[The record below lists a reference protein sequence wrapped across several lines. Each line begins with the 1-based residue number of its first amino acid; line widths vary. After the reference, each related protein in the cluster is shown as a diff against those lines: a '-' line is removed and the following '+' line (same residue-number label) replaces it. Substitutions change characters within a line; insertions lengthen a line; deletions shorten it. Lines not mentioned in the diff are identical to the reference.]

1 MRGKTVALKPEF
13 LRSDR
18 KIAWTYLVLAWE
30 GWLGAFWPFTL
41 TVMIGLALGLS
52 DLLPLLPSLLHVT
65 VIAVFAIA
73 LLAFFGWG
81 ICHFSRPRRAD
92 AERRL
97 EIDNDLPH
105 RPLTAALD
113 QLALGA
119 NDSFATALWAAHR
132 RRALSALAL
141 MRLPFPRP
149 ILPLGDPRALRA
161 AAGILLGLAVIAS
174 WGEMGPRLKR
184 AVSPSVFTDSAAKI
198 TQLDLWINPP
208 DYTSLPPIFFK
219 STPTIPSPG
228 PAVTVP
234 VGSKVTAR
242 FTGRGAAPIINFANK
257 NLTFDA
263 VPGGQN
269 TDQQSFIKEM
279 VLEKSGEISIYQKQK
294 KLLAFNL
301 KITPD
306 NPPEANFTAPPS
318 TTPRSALKLDW
329 QAKDDFGISSA
340 KIRVWLADKNP
351 ADGKNISAE
360 SDALDLALILPSDN
374 PTTVI
379 SESFQDL
386 TAHEW
391 AGLKVQVQIIAIDA
405 LGQEGHSEAVTTT
418 LPIRKFNNPVA
429 QALVD
434 QRRDLARDETLTEEA
449 ADILDQLVVRP
460 QLYYDDPVVFLGM
473 RVGSVRLR
481 HMDELESGAHKKELQ
496 EVRSLLW
503 DLALRIEDGSMPLA
517 MQDLRASQDALQSAL
532 NRNAPD
538 AEIEHLIEQLQQAL
552 QQYMKALMEEAA
564 RRLAEGAEVQPVDP
578 SQTMD
583 MRDIQS
589 MMDSLRDMAR
599 SGAKDKAKQ
608 LLSQMR
614 DLLEKLQAAPSLAF
628 DPQRQSGA
636 QSMMRD
642 MQDLAERQQQLMDKT
657 FQGMNGEPQSD
668 PRQPDQ
674 GQPGSAPQGQPDQSP
689 SRQPGQAQ
697 SGQGQSG
704 QGQSGQGQLGQGQ
717 FGNPTPGQ
725 LGQMQQLLRNRL
737 GDIVRRMGEGGA
749 EIPGAFGK
757 ADRAMRDA
765 ADALSQGNT
774 GEAVDPQGQALDQL
788 RQGMQAALEAM
799 RQQQEGRGQNPG
811 QQPGGNN
818 GDPRANA
825 PQEGRDPLGR
835 PLSGQAGANNTDVV
849 IPEEGELQRSR
860 EILDELRRRAGESQ
874 RAPLE
879 RDYIDRLLRQF

>member
-1 MRGKTVALKPEF
+1 MHHHGARGKPVALKQRPSPEF

-18 KIAWTYLVLAWE
+18 KVAWTYLVLAWE
-30 GWLGAFWPFTL
+30 GWLAAFWPLTL
-41 TVMIGLALGLS
+41 TIMIGLALGLS
-52 DLLPLLPSLLHVT
+52 DLLPLLPSLLHAT
-65 VIAVFAIA
+65 VIAVGAIA
-73 LLAFFGWG
+73 VLASLGWG
-81 ICHFSRPRRAD
+81 IYRFRRPQRFD

-105 RPLTAALD
+105 RPLTTALD
-113 QLALGA
+113 HLALGA
-119 NDSFATALWAAHR
+119 DDSFATTLWAAHR
-132 RRALSALAL
+132 RRTLSALAL

-149 ILPLGDPRALRA
+149 VLPLGDPRALRA
-161 AAGILLGLAVIAS
+161 LVGILLGLAVIAS

-184 AVSPSVFTDSAAKI
+184 AISPSLFNGGASEIA
-198 TQLDLWINPP
+198 QLDLWINPP
-208 DYTSLPPIFFK
+208 DYTSLPPVFLK
-219 STPTIPSPG
+219 STPDTQSTTPM
-228 PAVTVP
+228 VTVP
-234 VGSKVTAR
+234 VGSKITAR
-242 FTGRGAAPIINFANK
+242 FSGRGTAPVMDFAGTDF
-257 NLTFDA
+257 TFDA
-263 VPGGQN
+263 IPGRQN
-269 TDQQSFIKEM
+269 TNQQSFTKEM
-279 VLEKSGEISIYQKQK
+279 ILEKSGEVSIYQGRK
-294 KLLAFNL
+294 KLLSFNL
-301 KITPD
+301 EVTPD
-306 NPPEANFTAPPS
+306 TPPGVGFTAPPS

-329 QAKDDFGISSA
+329 HGKDDFGLSNA
-340 KIRVWLADKNP
+340 KIRVWLAPDKNP

-360 SDALDLALILPSDN
+360 SDALVLPLILPSDN
-374 PTTVI
+374 PTTVVG
-379 SESFQDL
+379 ESFQDL

-391 AGLKVQVQIIAIDA
+391 AGLKVQVQIIAVDA
-405 LGQEGHSEAVTTT
+405 LGQEGRSDVVTTT
-418 LPIRKFNNPVA
+418 LPVRKFNNPVA

-434 QRRDLARDETLTEEA
+434 QRRDLARDETLVEEA
-449 ADILDQLVVRP
+449 ADILDQLVIRP

-473 RVGSVRLR
+473 RVASVRLR
-481 HMDELESGAHKKELQ
+481 HMDVLEADALKQELA

-517 MQDLRASQDALQSAL
+517 MQDLRVAQDALQSAL

-564 RRLAEGAEVQPVDP
+564 RRLAEGAELQPVDP

-608 LLSQMR
+608 ILSQMR
-614 DLLEKLQAAPSLAF
+614 DLLERLQAAPSLAF
-628 DPQRQSGA
+628 DPRRQSGA
-636 QSMMRD
+636 ESMMRD

-657 FQGMNGEPQSD
+657 FQGMNGEPQ
-668 PRQPDQ
+668 PGQ
-674 GQPGSAPQGQPDQSP
+674 GQPGQGQPSQGQQGQPGESP
-689 SRQPGQAQ
+689 GRQP
-697 SGQGQSG
+697 GQGQSG
-704 QGQSGQGQLGQGQ
+704 QGQPGQ

-725 LGQMQQLLRNRL
+725 LGQMQQYLRERL

-757 ADRAMRDA
+757 ADQAMRDA
-765 ADALSQGNT
+765 ADALGRGNT

-788 RQGMQAALEAM
+788 RQGMQAAREAM
-799 RQQQEGRGQNPG
+799 QQQQEGRGQNPG

-818 GDPRANA
+818 GDPRAGA
-825 PQEGRDPLGR
+825 PQDGRDPLGR
-835 PLSGQAGANNTDVV
+835 PLSGQAGVNNSDVV

-860 EILDELRRRAGESQ
+860 EILDELRRRAGESH
-874 RAPLE
+874 RVPLE

>member
-1 MRGKTVALKPEF
+1 MHHNCAQGNPVALKRPLQGF
-13 LRSDR
+13 LCSDR

-52 DLLPLLPSLLHVT
+52 DLLTLLPSLLHAI
-65 VIAVFAIA
+65 VIAVVVIA
-73 LLAFFGWG
+73 ALAFFGWG
-81 ICHFSRPRRAD
+81 IYRFRRPQRFD

-105 RPLTAALD
+105 RPLNAALD
-113 QLALGA
+113 RLALGA
-119 NDSFATALWAAHR
+119 DDSFTAGLWAAHR
-132 RRALSALAL
+132 RRALGALAV
-141 MRLPFPRP
+141 MRFPFPRP
-149 ILPLGDPRALRA
+149 ILPSGDPRALRA
-161 AAGILLGLAVIAS
+161 LVGILLGLAVIAS

-184 AVSPSVFTDSAAKI
+184 AISPSIFTGNTADIA
-198 TQLDLWINPP
+198 QLDLWINPP
-208 DYTSLPPIFFK
+208 DYTSLPPVFLK
-219 STPTIPSPG
+219 STDIQSTNPV
-228 PAVTVP
+228 VTAP

-242 FTGRGAAPIINFANK
+242 FSGRGAAPIMSLANK
-257 NLTFDA
+257 DFIFDA
-263 VPGGQN
+263 MTGKQN
-269 TDQQSFIKEM
+269 TNEQSFTKE
-279 VLEKSGEISIYQKQK
+279 VILEKSGEISVYQGRK
-294 KLLAFNL
+294 KLLAFNFEV
-301 KITPD
+301 TPD
-306 NPPEANFTAPPS
+306 NPPEVGFTAPPS

-329 QAKDDFGISSA
+329 QAKDDFGLSAA
-340 KIRVWLADKNP
+340 KIRIWLAPDKNP
-351 ADGKNISAE
+351 ADGKNTSPEPNPLNA
-360 SDALDLALILPSDN
+360 SGTLDLPLILPSDS
-374 PTTVI
+374 PTAIT

-391 AGLKVQVQIIAIDA
+391 AGLKVQVQIIATDA

-449 ADILDQLVVRP
+449 ADILDQLVIRP

-473 RVGSVRLR
+473 RVASVRLR
-481 HMDELESGAHKKELQ
+481 HMDELEIDTRQQELA

-517 MQDLRASQDALQSAL
+517 MQDLRAAQDALQSAL
-532 NRNAPD
+532 DQNAPD

-552 QQYMKALMEEAA
+552 QQYMKALLEEAA

-614 DLLEKLQAAPSLAF
+614 DLLERLQAAPSLAF
-628 DPQRQSGA
+628 DPRRQSGA
-636 QSMMRD
+636 ESMMRD

-657 FQGMNGEPQSD
+657 FQGLNGEPQSG
-668 PRQPDQ
+668 Q
-674 GQPGSAPQGQPDQSP
+674 GQPGSASQGQPGQSP
-689 SRQPGQAQ
+689 GRQPGKGQP
-697 SGQGQSG
+697 GQGQM
-704 QGQSGQGQLGQGQ
+704 GQGQ
-717 FGNPTPGQ
+717 FGDPTPGQ
-725 LGQMQQLLRNRL
+725 LGQMQQYLRERL

-757 ADRAMRDA
+757 ADQAMRDA
-765 ADALSQGNT
+765 ADALGRGNT

-811 QQPGGNN
+811 QQSGGND

-825 PQEGRDPLGR
+825 PQDGRDPLGR
-835 PLSGQAGANNTDVV
+835 PLSGQAGANNSDVA
-849 IPEEGELQRSR
+849 IPEKGELQRSR
-860 EILDELRRRAGESQ
+860 EILDELRRRAGESH
-874 RAPLE
+874 RVPLE